1 MKNDMSHD
9 EYEKAANYW
18 KLKDAD
24 SVHAD
29 TKMLMSEI
37 EAFIDKNDTCALATG
52 FGEFVRC
59 TPIQYTY
66 HDSAFWLFT
75 EGGEKFISLEHNK
88 NVCIAIFDKF
98 SGFGHLKGM
107 QISGTA
113 QIIETFSE
121 QYIKAANFKKLPIEA
136 LRKMPEPIHLI
147 KIIPEKIDFLNSD
160 FKKQGLDS
168 RQSIIINK

>member
-24 SVHAD
+24 SVNAD

-37 EAFIDKNDTCALATG
+37 EAFICNNDTCALATG

-59 TPIQYTY
+59 TPIEYTY

-75 EGGEKFISLEHNK
+75 EGGEKFIYLEHNK

-113 QIIETFSE
+113 QTIETFSE
-121 QYIKAANFKKLPIEA
+121 QYIKAAYFKKLPIEA
-136 LRKMPEPIHLI
+136 LCKMPELIHLI
-147 KIIPEKIDFLNSD
+147 KIIPKRLIFLILILKSKVLTQD
-160 FKKQGLDS
+160 KA
-168 RQSIIINK
+168 

>member
-1 MKNDMSHD
+1 
-9 EYEKAANYW
+9 
-18 KLKDAD
+18 
-24 SVHAD
+24 
-29 TKMLMSEI
+29 MSEI
-37 EAFIDKNDTCALATG
+37 EAFICNNDTCALATG

-59 TPIQYTY
+59 TPIEYTY

-75 EGGEKFISLEHNK
+75 EGGEKFIYLEHNK

-121 QYIKAANFKKLPIEA
+121 QYIKAAYFKKLPIEA
-136 LRKMPEPIHLI
+136 LCKMPELIHLI
-147 KIIPEKIDFLNSD
+147 KIIPKRLIFLILILKSKVLTQD
-160 FKKQGLDS
+160 KA
-168 RQSIIINK
+168 

>member
-1 MKNDMSHD
+1 
-9 EYEKAANYW
+9 
-18 KLKDAD
+18 
-24 SVHAD
+24 
-29 TKMLMSEI
+29 
-37 EAFIDKNDTCALATG
+37 
-52 FGEFVRC
+52 
-59 TPIQYTY
+59 
-66 HDSAFWLFT
+66 
-75 EGGEKFISLEHNK
+75 
-88 NVCIAIFDKF
+88 
-98 SGFGHLKGM
+98 M

>member
-1 MKNDMSHD
+1 MFF
-9 EYEKAANYW
+9 
-18 KLKDAD
+18 LKDAV

-37 EAFIDKNDTCALATG
+37 EAFICNNDTCALATG

-59 TPIQYTY
+59 TPIEYTY

-113 QIIETFSE
+113 QTIETFSE
-121 QYIKAANFKKLPIEA
+121 QYIKAAYFKKLPIEA
-136 LRKMPEPIHLI
+136 LCKMPELIHLI
-147 KIIPEKIDFLNSD
+147 KIIPKRLIFLILILKSKVLTQD
-160 FKKQGLDS
+160 KA
-168 RQSIIINK
+168 

>member
-1 MKNDMSHD
+1 
-9 EYEKAANYW
+9 
-18 KLKDAD
+18 
-24 SVHAD
+24 
-29 TKMLMSEI
+29 
-37 EAFIDKNDTCALATG
+37 
-52 FGEFVRC
+52 
-59 TPIQYTY
+59 
-66 HDSAFWLFT
+66 
-75 EGGEKFISLEHNK
+75 
-88 NVCIAIFDKF
+88 
-98 SGFGHLKGM
+98 M

-121 QYIKAANFKKLPIEA
+121 QYIKAAYFKKLPIEA

>member
-24 SVHAD
+24 SVNAD

-59 TPIQYTY
+59 TPIEYTY

-75 EGGEKFISLEHNK
+75 EGGEKFIYLEHNK
-88 NVCIAIFDKF
+88 NVASQFLTNSVD
-98 SGFGHLKGM
+98 LV
-107 QISGTA
+107 ISRECRF
-113 QIIETFSE
+113 QELH
-121 QYIKAANFKKLPIEA
+121 KL
-136 LRKMPEPIHLI
+136 
-147 KIIPEKIDFLNSD
+147 
-160 FKKQGLDS
+160 
-168 RQSIIINK
+168 

>member
-1 MKNDMSHD
+1 MFF
-9 EYEKAANYW
+9 
-18 KLKDAD
+18 LKDAV

-37 EAFIDKNDTCALATG
+37 EAFICNNDTCALATG

-59 TPIQYTY
+59 TPIEYTY

-75 EGGEKFISLEHNK
+75 EGGEKFIYLEHNK

-113 QIIETFSE
+113 QTIETFSE
-121 QYIKAANFKKLPIEA
+121 QYIKAAYFKKLPIEA
-136 LRKMPEPIHLI
+136 LCKMPELIHLI
-147 KIIPEKIDFLNSD
+147 KIIPKRLIFLILILKSKVLTQD
-160 FKKQGLDS
+160 KA
-168 RQSIIINK
+168 